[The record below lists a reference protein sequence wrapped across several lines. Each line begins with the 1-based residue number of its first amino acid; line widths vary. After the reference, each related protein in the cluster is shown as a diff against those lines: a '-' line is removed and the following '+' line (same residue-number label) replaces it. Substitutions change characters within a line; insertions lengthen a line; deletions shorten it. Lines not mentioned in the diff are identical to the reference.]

1 MKLKKGKCRYINSDK
16 GFFKLN
22 AKIIT
27 SKVPKKDTELFITP
41 RLKPYSAPNNRK
53 ITIITSTVLTI
64 IHILIIKYIIINL
77 KNKVKHAKICIVL
90 KGVLMNNNKY
100 IVFKISDNLKEK
112 FINYYLK
119 YPARKTPPYA
129 VFQVINYDTII
140 TLYESGKVMFQGLSA
155 DIEASIWIE
164 QEKIVNKRIISLDK
178 KEKKKE
184 SPKVFYDTDTI
195 GSDEVGTG
203 DYFGPIV
210 VTATFVAKDKI
221 PYLKT
226 LGVRDSKKITDSK
239 IKEIAKELIKN
250 IPYVTYILDNSA
262 YNNLPE
268 EDRNLNKIKAI
279 LHNKVLTTLIKKDNY
294 PYKKIII
301 DQFVYPKKFYEY
313 IKDSKEQIKNVTFIT
328 KAEDQALSVGAAAII
343 SRYIFL
349 KEIKKM
355 SQKLG
360 MDIPLG
366 AGIEVDKTA
375 RILKDKIGLENLKKY
390 VKFDYKNTLKL
401 TDVQDK

>member
-1 MKLKKGKCRYINSDK
+1 
-16 GFFKLN
+16 
-22 AKIIT
+22 
-27 SKVPKKDTELFITP
+27 
-41 RLKPYSAPNNRK
+41 
-53 ITIITSTVLTI
+53 
-64 IHILIIKYIIINL
+64 
-77 KNKVKHAKICIVL
+77 
-90 KGVLMNNNKY
+90 MNNNKY
-100 IVFKISDNLKEK
+100 VVFKISDNLKEK

-164 QEKIVNKRIISLDK
+164 QERIKNKRIISLDK
-178 KEKKKE
+178 KDKKKDE
-184 SPKVFYDTDTI
+184 KKVFYNTDTI

-210 VTATFVAKDKI
+210 VTATFVSKENI
-221 PYLKT
+221 TYLKE
-226 LGVRDSKKITDSK
+226 LGVRDSKKITDNK
-239 IKEIAKELIKN
+239 INEIAPKIIKV
-250 IPYVTYILDNSA
+250 IPYVTYILDNSS
-262 YNNLPE
+262 YNNLKD
-268 EDRNLNKIKAI
+268 EDRNLNKIKSI
-279 LHNKVLTTLIKKDNY
+279 LHNKVLTNLIKKDNY

-301 DQFVYPKKFYEY
+301 DQFVYPKKFYEH
-313 IKDSKEQIKNVTFIT
+313 IKDCKEQIKNVTFIT
-328 KAEDQALSVGAAAII
+328 KAEDQAMSVAAAAVI

-355 SQKLG
+355 STEIG

-366 AGIEVDKTA
+366 AGSEVDIFAKT
-375 RILKDKIGLENLKKY
+375 LVEKIGLENLKKY

-401 TDVQDK
+401 INYSK

>member
-1 MKLKKGKCRYINSDK
+1 
-16 GFFKLN
+16 
-22 AKIIT
+22 
-27 SKVPKKDTELFITP
+27 
-41 RLKPYSAPNNRK
+41 
-53 ITIITSTVLTI
+53 
-64 IHILIIKYIIINL
+64 
-77 KNKVKHAKICIVL
+77 
-90 KGVLMNNNKY
+90 MNNNKY

-250 IPYVTYILDNSA
+250 IPYVTYILDNPA

-294 PYKKIII
+294 AYKKIII

-355 SQKLG
+355 SQELG

>member
-1 MKLKKGKCRYINSDK
+1 
-16 GFFKLN
+16 
-22 AKIIT
+22 
-27 SKVPKKDTELFITP
+27 
-41 RLKPYSAPNNRK
+41 
-53 ITIITSTVLTI
+53 
-64 IHILIIKYIIINL
+64 
-77 KNKVKHAKICIVL
+77 
-90 KGVLMNNNKY
+90 MNNNKY

-164 QEKIVNKRIISLDK
+164 QERIVNKRIISLDK

-250 IPYVTYILDNSA
+250 IPYVTYILDNPA

-294 PYKKIII
+294 AYKKIII

-355 SQKLG
+355 SQELG

>member
-1 MKLKKGKCRYINSDK
+1 
-16 GFFKLN
+16 
-22 AKIIT
+22 
-27 SKVPKKDTELFITP
+27 
-41 RLKPYSAPNNRK
+41 
-53 ITIITSTVLTI
+53 
-64 IHILIIKYIIINL
+64 
-77 KNKVKHAKICIVL
+77 
-90 KGVLMNNNKY
+90 MNNNKY

-164 QEKIVNKRIISLDK
+164 QERIVNKRIISLDK

-226 LGVRDSKKITDSK
+226 LGVRDSKKIADSK

-313 IKDSKEQIKNVTFIT
+313 IKDSKEQIKNVIFIT

-355 SQKLG
+355 SQELG

>member
-1 MKLKKGKCRYINSDK
+1 
-16 GFFKLN
+16 
-22 AKIIT
+22 
-27 SKVPKKDTELFITP
+27 
-41 RLKPYSAPNNRK
+41 
-53 ITIITSTVLTI
+53 
-64 IHILIIKYIIINL
+64 
-77 KNKVKHAKICIVL
+77 
-90 KGVLMNNNKY
+90 MNNNKY

-164 QEKIVNKRIISLDK
+164 QERIVNKRIISLDK

-294 PYKKIII
+294 AYKKIII

-355 SQKLG
+355 SQELG